1 MTRANVSRYAR
12 WQLQDFMT
20 DRGIALVLIGV
31 LLAAPEVIMMGRL
44 KGPFLRDPTQILL
57 RMTTSLSIIFALVS
71 LNGQVSNDRSKG
83 YFRFLFAKP
92 VSPAAFY
99 AQQFAVW
106 FGGLMIVVS
115 LLIGLFAITAG
126 PVKPWPVLWYVA
138 LAYLGFGGV
147 GFFISTV
154 TRRDW
159 LVLIGF
165 WTIAQ
170 ILVSVYKDEN
180 SWIERLFFV
189 LPPVEHLDN
198 AGKALLRQGVV
209 GMGDVAWILG
219 YSAVF
224 FVLGLYVLH
233 KRPFHS

>member
-1 MTRANVSRYAR
+1 MTRANVARYAR
-12 WQLQDFMT
+12 WQLQDFLI
-20 DRGIALVLIGV
+20 DRGVAIALIGL

-44 KGPFLRDPTQILL
+44 KGPFMRDPTQMILKL
-57 RMTTSLSIIFALVS
+57 TTTLSIIFSLVS
-71 LNGQVSNDRSKG
+71 LNGQVSNDRTKG
-83 YFRFLFAKP
+83 YFKFLFAKP
-92 VSPAAFY
+92 VSPAVYY

-106 FGGLMIVVS
+106 FVGLMIVVS
-115 LLIGLFAITAG
+115 ALIGAFYLTAG
-126 PVKPWPVLWYVA
+126 PVSPWPILWYVA

-147 GFFISTV
+147 GFFISVV

-165 WTIAQ
+165 WTLTQ

-180 SWIERLFFV
+180 SWVERVFFL

-198 AGKALLRQGVV
+198 AGKALLRQGMV
-209 GMGDVAWILG
+209 GLADIAWILG

-224 FVLGLYVLH
+224 FGLGLYVLH
-233 KRPFHS
+233 KRPFHT